1 MARGAAVLAT
11 GFPAFN
17 QWLGILDDF
26 RTFWV
31 DPEEGAIEGFEYL
44 MAGK

>member
-1 MARGAAVLAT
+1 
-11 GFPAFN
+11 
-17 QWLGILDDF
+17 LGLLDDC

-31 DPEEGAIEGFEYL
+31 DPDEGVIEEFEYL